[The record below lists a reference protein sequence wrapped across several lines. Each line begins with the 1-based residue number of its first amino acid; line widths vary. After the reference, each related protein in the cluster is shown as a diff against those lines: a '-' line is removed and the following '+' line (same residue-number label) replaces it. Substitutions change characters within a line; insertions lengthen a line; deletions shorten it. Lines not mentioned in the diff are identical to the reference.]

1 MLLLNTKT
9 VLNCDEVEYEIHSEE
24 ILKVIDF
31 LSNQKYLDCAIL
43 YKYQDIVH
51 KDQDQKV
58 LSSTLD
64 NLMDIFEMFD
74 LKNGVDVYYEDGFY
88 IFIIYGQNYS
98 FNGEDYL
105 VTVALKILPFDDNRN
120 FMKLANLFEKFN

>member
-120 FMKLANLFEKFN
+120 FTKLANLFEKFN